1 MWGVSGDDDGQPVL
15 VQELRVAA
23 YAVCIHEGKILLAR
37 FVGTSGKHWT
47 LPGGGID
54 HGEDPLAA
62 AVREVEEETG
72 YDVVIESLLGVD
84 SMRRRFPRGVGIE
97 ADHHAVRVIYTARVV
112 GGVLR
117 HEIGGSTDQAAWID
131 LDQIDTLERVD
142 LIDIALDL
150 ARNRPPSGRVDAQR
164 T

>member
-1 MWGVSGDDDGQPVL
+1 MWGMSGDDDGQPVL
-15 VQELRVAA
+15 VRELRVAA

-37 FVGTSGKHWT
+37 FVGTGGKFWT

-84 SMRRRFPRGVGIE
+84 SMRRCFPRGTGGTV
-97 ADHHAVRVIYTARVV
+97 DHHTVRIIYTARVV

-131 LDQIDTLERVD
+131 VDQIDTLERVD
-142 LIDIALDL
+142 LIDIALEL
-150 ARNRPPSGRVDAQR
+150 ERTRPPHGQAAGKHS
-164 T
+164 